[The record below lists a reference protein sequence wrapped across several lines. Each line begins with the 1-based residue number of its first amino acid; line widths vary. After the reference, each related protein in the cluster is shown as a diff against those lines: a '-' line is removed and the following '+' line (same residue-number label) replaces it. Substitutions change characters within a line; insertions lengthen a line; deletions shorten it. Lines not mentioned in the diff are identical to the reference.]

1 MQLDMCSKSPT
12 TLLFLLFWAPGY
24 THIQLRSFNPPFYP
38 SYCSREKSYQAF
50 PGYIWNFSVCI
61 SEQGS
66 LGARLHLHIVYT
78 CQAEGEQ
85 LCTQDAHMLPGNYS
99 SQISESWGLE
109 TGQLG
114 EQPPKQPSNIKNEMT
129 KEFIGAQCPTWPQWK
144 NSCRNNYFWNSHI
157 TMHTMGQPIRLT
169 KQQQWREVWKKGMP
183 PGLQFKAHLVS
194 RLELDTK
201 A

>member
-38 SYCSREKSYQAF
+38 SCCSRKKSYQAF

-99 SQISESWGLE
+99 SQISESWGLRPVNSGNSLRNNPPTSKMKWQRDSLE
-109 TGQLG
+109 HSVLHDPNERTAPDTAIAGIHISLCRQWGGQLDSLNNNSG
-114 EQPPKQPSNIKNEMT
+114 GKYERRE
-129 KEFIGAQCPTWPQWK
+129 CPQVCNLK
-144 NSCRNNYFWNSHI
+144 
-157 TMHTMGQPIRLT
+157 HT
-169 KQQQWREVWKKGMP
+169 
-183 PGLQFKAHLVS
+183 
-194 RLELDTK
+194 
-201 A
+201 